1 MEAISG
7 TASPAIGPRDIATS
21 SAKEAVLIA
30 NTPAFLLE
38 RLRKDIAVQY
48 ILDSMSGREI
58 VRTLSEALASPPKD
72 PSEIVPLYIYLVALS
87 SVDPEDQELWNQI
100 RSLDLSHLEWG
111 EAIRRLIYAA
121 AVPTTT
127 LDFALSSPPR
137 P

>member
-1 MEAISG
+1 METSG
-7 TASPAIGPRDIATS
+7 SSGPAIGPRGIATP
-21 SAKEAVLIA
+21 SASEAVLIA
-30 NTPAFLLE
+30 NTPAFLLD

-58 VRTLSEALASPPKD
+58 VRALQTSLARTAKDASD
-72 PSEIVPLYIYLVALS
+72 IVPLYVYLAALS
-87 SVDPEDQELWNQI
+87 SVDPEDQELWEQI
-100 RSLDLSHLEWG
+100 LSLDLSHLEWG

-127 LDFALSSPPR
+127 LDFCLSSPAR

>member
-1 MEAISG
+1 MEASSS
-7 TASPAIGPRDIATS
+7 TTSPAIGPRAIATP
-21 SAKEAVLIA
+21 SAKEALLIA

-48 ILDSMSGREI
+48 VLDSMSAREI
-58 VRTLSEALASPPKD
+58 VQMLTVALARPPREA
-72 PSEIVPLYIYLVALS
+72 SELVPLYVYLVALS
-87 SVDPEDQELWNQI
+87 SADPGDQELWKQI
-100 RSLDLSHLEWG
+100 RALDLSHLEWG

-127 LDFALSSPPR
+127 LEVSLSSPAR

>member
-1 MEAISG
+1 MEATSSA
-7 TASPAIGPRDIATS
+7 ASPAIGPRAIATP
-21 SAKEAVLIA
+21 SAEEAVLIA

-48 ILDSMSGREI
+48 VLDSMSGREI
-58 VRTLSEALASPPKD
+58 VSALRDALARPPKD
-72 PSEIVPLYIYLVALS
+72 VAEIVPLYVYLAALS
-87 SVDPEDQELWNQI
+87 SVDPEDQELWEQI

-127 LDFALSSPPR
+127 LDFSLSSPAR